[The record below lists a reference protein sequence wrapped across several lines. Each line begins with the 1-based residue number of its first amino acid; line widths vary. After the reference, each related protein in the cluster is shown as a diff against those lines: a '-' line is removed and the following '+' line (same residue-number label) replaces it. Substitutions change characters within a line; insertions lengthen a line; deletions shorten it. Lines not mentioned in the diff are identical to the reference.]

1 MTISEQL
8 FESKSENYLK
18 YGSVR
23 RISFV
28 ATIAKGSFAV
38 DQSGAFMPGPLF
50 IVEKI
55 PVGFNH
61 VSSDWRYTHIQPHGS
76 VSGSSMSENI
86 DNVKLCVSCH
96 LTMEKKDELFFVTNE
111 FWR

>member
-28 ATIAKGSFAV
+28 ATIAKGVFAV

-50 IVEKI
+50 IMEKM
-55 PVGFNH
+55 PAGFNY
-61 VSSDWRYTHIQPHGS
+61 VSGDWRYTS
-76 VSGSSMSENI
+76 FS
-86 DNVKLCVSCH
+86 
-96 LTMEKKDELFFVTNE
+96 LTDLSPEAPMAKMPST
-111 FWR
+111 